1 MKQLL
6 LAGLLS
12 LVASNA
18 GAEVL
23 CEEFPDP
30 LEGWRDR
37 WFAQNSDARN
47 YYVCYSGGGENDRGN
62 NPCAL
67 WICDGDLSPLNADVE
82 FNLVF
87 GATVTHFSIGI
98 MPFVP
103 CNLTVRDLG
112 GNIVYQTPVVV
123 DGTFPPC
130 PTRTYE
136 CNTPTGLGSFH
147 IEATSGSQV
156 EGNTS
161 IDNVCV
167 TTGEPVSVE
176 ESTWGGIKALY
187 R

>member
-1 MKQLL
+1 MKRVVLV
-6 LAGLLS
+6 GFLS
-12 LVASNA
+12 LVASSA

-23 CEEFPDP
+23 CEGFPDP
-30 LEGWRDR
+30 LGGWRDR

-47 YYVCYSGGGENDRGN
+47 YYVCSGGSDEDFRGN
-62 NPCAL
+62 NPCGL
-67 WICDGDLSPLNADVE
+67 WICDGDSNVLQADVE
-82 FNLVF
+82 FNPVF
-87 GATVTHFSIGI
+87 GTNVTHFAIGI

-103 CNLTVRDLG
+103 ADLIVRDTG
-112 GNIVYQTPVVV
+112 GNIIYQTPLVV

-136 CNTPTGLGSFH
+136 CDTPTGLGSFH
-147 IEATSGSQV
+147 IVPTGGSQI

-161 IDNVCV
+161 IDDVCV

-176 ESTWGGIKALY
+176 ASTWGGIKSLY